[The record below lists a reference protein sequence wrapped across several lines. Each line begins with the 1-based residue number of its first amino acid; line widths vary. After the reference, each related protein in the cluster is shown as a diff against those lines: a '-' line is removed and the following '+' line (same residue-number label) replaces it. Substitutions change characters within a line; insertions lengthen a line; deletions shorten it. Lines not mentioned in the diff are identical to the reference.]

1 MVFVRYEP
9 QVKAI
14 VVRWMVRGRE
24 RADINAELGFTIHKK
39 TMDWWLRLYES
50 TRSVVR
56 NPSTYR
62 DRGRP
67 LAISSEAR
75 EFLLDV
81 LQHEPTLY
89 LDELQVHLEAM
100 TGVHHPISTIH
111 DDLRSRLQLSR
122 KVAMTVHPGQSA
134 IRRAN
139 YICEIAEIPSE
150 YLVFTDEAGV
160 SQDTHRRKIG
170 WSRRGFRTRRIYR
183 RHDAMR
189 VNVLPAVSLDGILCS
204 IAQPGSITRLDMEYF
219 VEQVLMPSMN
229 PYPGPNSVL
238 IMDNAQIHH
247 GGRIQEI
254 CDLHRVRLI
263 YLPPYSPDFNPI
275 EKVFSVLK
283 SRLKR
288 AQILT
293 GTWEDAEI
301 IKAFLPSFV
310 TPHLMRSLFS
320 GSGYS

>member
-39 TMDWWLRLYES
+39 TMDRWLRLYES

-56 NPSTYR
+56 DPLTYR

-81 LQHEPTLY
+81 LQHKPTLY

-139 YICEIAEIPSE
+139 YI
-150 YLVFTDEAGV
+150 YEAGV

-170 WSRRGFRTRRIYR
+170 WSRRGFHTCRIYR

-219 VEQVLMPSMN
+219 VEQVL
-229 PYPGPNSVL
+229 
-238 IMDNAQIHH
+238 
-247 GGRIQEI
+247 
-254 CDLHRVRLI
+254 
-263 YLPPYSPDFNPI
+263 
-275 EKVFSVLK
+275 
-283 SRLKR
+283 
-288 AQILT
+288 
-293 GTWEDAEI
+293 
-301 IKAFLPSFV
+301 
-310 TPHLMRSLFS
+310 
-320 GSGYS
+320 